1 MLPHYSPLKVA
12 ETFSILSR
20 LYPERI
26 ELGIGR
32 APGTDMIMM
41 HALQR
46 DRRHAIPDDFPEQ
59 LVELLAYP
67 EDRLPRD
74 HPFAGLAALSGLP
87 ERPDPGLLG
96 SSAQSAI
103 WAAEL
108 GLRYA
113 FADFIN
119 PRGRRSPPTT
129 AGAPT
134 SSSPRRSGSRLSPS
148 EHCNGRC
155 RPDRNRGFVQG
166 FSTPAR
172 LRGRPS
178 EEVLQC

>member
-12 ETFSILSR
+12 ETFSILSG

-26 ELGIGR
+26 DLGIGR
-32 APGTDMIMM
+32 APGKDMITM

-46 DRRHAIPDDFPEQ
+46 DRRHAIPEDFPEQ

-74 HPFAGLAALSGLP
+74 HPFAGLAALLP

-96 SSAQSAI
+96 SSAHSAI

-108 GLRYA
+108 GLPYA
-113 FADFIN
+113 FSDFIN

-129 AGAPT
+129 AGA
-134 SSSPRRSGSRLSPS
+134 SSPRSASVRRGSPW
-148 EHCNGRC
+148 G
-155 RPDRNRGFVQG
+155 
-166 FSTPAR
+166 
-172 LRGRPS
+172 
-178 EEVLQC
+178 